1 MISIITGDIVNSRKL
16 PSKIWIEG
24 LKKLL
29 NTKGKNP
36 GEWEI
41 YRGDEFQLE
50 VTNPEEALLTALQIK
65 AYLKTLKLDA
75 RMSIGF
81 GDKTYKAKK
90 ISESNGSAFIRSG
103 QLFETL
109 KKQKTTLAINSG
121 NSDFDTEINLMLRL
135 GLTFMDN
142 WLVQSAEFVLIA
154 IENESLSQEEIGIK
168 LGINQAAVSRRR
180 KRAQFDL
187 ALELEN
193 HFRKKIKNSTV

>member
-1 MISIITGDIVNSRKL
+1 MTSIITGDIVNSRKL
-16 PSKIWIEG
+16 PSQIWIDG
-24 LKKLL
+24 LKELL

-36 GEWEI
+36 SDWEI
-41 YRGDEFQLE
+41 YRGDEFQME
-50 VTNPEEALLTALQIK
+50 IINPEEALLTALQIK

-81 GDKTYKAKK
+81 GDKTYSAAT
-90 ISESNGSAFIRSG
+90 ISESNGTAFVRSG
-103 QLFETL
+103 ELFETL

-121 NSDFDTEINLMLRL
+121 NSDLDTEMNLMLRL

-142 WLVQSAEFVLIA
+142 WLVQSAEFVLASIV
-154 IENESLSQEEIGIK
+154 NKSLSQEEIGVR

-187 ALELEN
+187 MLELDN
-193 HFRKKIKNSTV
+193 HFRKKIKNLSV

>member
-1 MISIITGDIVNSRKL
+1 MTSIITGDIVNSRKL
-16 PSKIWIEG
+16 PSKIWIDG
-24 LKKLL
+24 LKELL

-36 GEWEI
+36 SEWEI
-41 YRGDEFQLE
+41 YRGDEFQME
-50 VTNPEEALLTALQIK
+50 IINPEEALLTALQIK

-81 GDKTYKAKK
+81 GDKTYTAAT
-90 ISESNGSAFIRSG
+90 ISESNGTAFVRSG
-103 QLFETL
+103 ELFETL

-121 NSDFDTEINLMLRL
+121 NGDLDTEINLMLRL

-142 WLVQSAEFVLIA
+142 WLVQSAEFVLA
-154 IENESLSQEEIGIK
+154 SIENKSLSQEEIGVK

-187 ALELEN
+187 VLELDN
-193 HFRKKIKNSTV
+193 HFRKKIKNLSV

>member
-1 MISIITGDIVNSRKL
+1 MTSIITGDIVNSRKL
-16 PSKIWIEG
+16 PSKIWMDG
-24 LKKLL
+24 LKELL

-36 GEWEI
+36 SEWEI
-41 YRGDEFQLE
+41 YRGDEFQME
-50 VTNPEEALLTALQIK
+50 IINPEKALLTALQIK

-81 GDKTYKAKK
+81 GDKTYSAVT
-90 ISESNGSAFIRSG
+90 ISESNGTAFVRSG
-103 QLFETL
+103 ELFETL

-121 NSDFDTEINLMLRL
+121 NTDLDTEMNLMLRL

-142 WLVQSAEFVLIA
+142 WLVQSAEFVLA
-154 IENESLSQEEIGIK
+154 SIENKSLSQEEIGVR

-187 ALELEN
+187 VLELDN
-193 HFRKKIKNSTV
+193 HFRKKIKTLSV